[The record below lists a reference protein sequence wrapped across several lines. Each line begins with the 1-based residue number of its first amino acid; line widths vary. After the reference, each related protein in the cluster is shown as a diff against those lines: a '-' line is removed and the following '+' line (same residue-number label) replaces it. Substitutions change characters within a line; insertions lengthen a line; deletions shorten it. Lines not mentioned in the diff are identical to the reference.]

1 MMVYPK
7 KIQQERLVE
16 RTAPWENESHHLHQ
30 SAAISGDSQ
39 ALNWCYLNRN
49 NDTSLKKLMFPG
61 KRAILIR
68 TKKVI
73 ETVPLLQCNL
83 FTAFIGCPG
92 VDELLESVRSL
103 WQSDMENGNDSILCI
118 GGIPT
123 PLKNMKV
130 SWGDYS
136 QYMEKPIG
144 NPIYIYSILWIGKAH
159 GKPIHSIFRNL
170 ISICGSWIPW
180 LSNIPEANPNCSWLT
195 PKCVSLKSEA
205 SPSPVLRKHFF
216 GLIPPGDGSLGQSRG
231 LGGAKKYQ

>member
-16 RTAPWENESHHLHQ
+16 RTAPWENESHHRHQ

-103 WQSDMENGNDSILCI
+103 WQSDMENGNDSILWI

-144 NPIYIYSILWIGKAH
+144 NPIYIYIFNFVDWESPWETHSFNFSESHLHLWIMDSMAKQH
-159 GKPIHSIFRNL
+159 
-170 ISICGSWIPW
+170 
-180 LSNIPEANPNCSWLT
+180 T
-195 PKCVSLKSEA
+195 
-205 SPSPVLRKHFF
+205 
-216 GLIPPGDGSLGQSRG
+216 RG
-231 LGGAKKYQ
+231 